1 MVQFRAACIQMTAGD
16 DVPANIAHAT
26 ALIRT
31 AQSQGASFIA
41 TPEMTNLME
50 NRSAELREKS
60 TIEAQSDGVKRF
72 SALAAEL
79 QIWLLIGSQ
88 AIKVDDDDRLAN
100 RSLLFDPSGKIV
112 GRYDKIHMFDVD
124 LPSGETYRESRNY
137 RPGDQ
142 ACLVDTALGKIGLS
156 ICYDLRFPALYRAYG
171 QAGAQILTVP
181 SAFTKVTG
189 EAHWHVLLRARAIE
203 NACFVIAPAQCGT
216 HPRGRQTYGHSLI
229 ISPWGEVLAD
239 GGIQPG
245 IVFADIDTDLCAQ
258 ARARIPSL
266 SHDRAFATDGFS
278 ADV

>member
-1 MVQFRAACIQMTAGD
+1 MVQFRAACIQITAGD
-16 DVPANIAHAT
+16 DVPANIAHVT

-31 AQSQGASFIA
+31 AHSQGASLIA

-60 TIEAQSDGVKRF
+60 AIEAQSEGVKRF
-72 SALAAEL
+72 SGLAAEL
-79 QIWLLIGSQ
+79 KIWLLIGSQ
-88 AIKVDDDDRLAN
+88 AIKLEDDDRLAN
-100 RSLLFDPSGKIV
+100 RSLLFDPNGQIV

-142 ACLVDTALGKIGLS
+142 ACLVDTQLGKIGLS
-156 ICYDLRFPALYRAYG
+156 VCYDLRFPALYRAYG

-181 SAFTKVTG
+181 SAFTKITG

-245 IVFADIDTDLCAQ
+245 IVLADIDTDLCAQ
-258 ARARIPSL
+258 ARVRIPSL
-266 SHDRAFATDGFS
+266 AHDRAFSSDGLS
-278 ADV
+278 ANV

>member
-16 DVPANIAHAT
+16 DVLANIAHAT

-31 AQSQGASFIA
+31 AQSQGASLIA

-50 NRSAELREKS
+50 NRSTELREKS
-60 TIEAQSDGVKRF
+60 ALESQSEGVKRF
-72 SALAAEL
+72 AALAAEL

-88 AIKVDDDDRLAN
+88 AVKIEGEDRLAN
-100 RSLLFDPSGKIV
+100 RSILFTPNGQIAA
-112 GRYDKIHMFDVD
+112 RYDKIHMFDVD

-142 ACLVDTALGKIGLS
+142 SCLVETALGKIGLS
-156 ICYDLRFPALYRAYG
+156 ICYDLRFPALYRSYG
-171 QAGAQILTVP
+171 LAGAQILTVP

-203 NACFVIAPAQCGT
+203 NACFVIAPGQCGT
-216 HPRGRQTYGHSLI
+216 HSRGRQTYGHSLI

-245 IVFADIDTDLCAQ
+245 IVLADIDTDLCAD

-266 SHDRAFATDGFS
+266 THDRVFTFDGS
-278 ADV
+278 PANG